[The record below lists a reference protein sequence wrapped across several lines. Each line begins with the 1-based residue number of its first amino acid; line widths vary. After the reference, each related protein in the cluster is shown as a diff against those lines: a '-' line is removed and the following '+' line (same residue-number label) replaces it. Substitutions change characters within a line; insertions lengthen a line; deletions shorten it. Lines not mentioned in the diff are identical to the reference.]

1 MENLALIKSLIVK
14 HRWKLAT
21 ASGTKLKKQMNLY
34 LLKYFEFRRTG
45 ISFFKIFFID
55 VA

>member
-21 ASGTKLKKQMNLY
+21 ASGTKLKKKPN
-34 LLKYFEFRRTG
+34 EF
-45 ISFFKIFFID
+45 ILIKVF
-55 VA
+55 